1 MCVSQGGNESE
12 STTEATEHQLAKR
25 QRHIS
30 TSSSSAALA
39 VTATTATDD
48 SSAEQQSATV
58 VVTNAVPTNTI
69 DDSTDTGAAA
79 AVPTVQ
85 SRRQRTESETSNVS
99 ETAAMFSAQLASALH
114 IPPKQK
120 KTTARSDES
129 QRIAQAKRDFQLRF
143 NGQQPDKAQL
153 TMFDMI
159 FYNPTSNPMK
169 NPAVK
174 PNGGRSRRPSNA
186 STMSETASVARSAIS
201 SGSRR
206 SGAAATGGGSQAGG
220 GSQVGAASARRTST
234 ESNESLVSRS
244 SSSNVSSHGAGSS
257 GRTLLSAK
265 KERADEEQPMMMPVP
280 QLKLGP
286 NGEIVLDEK
295 SLVIETTGDKEAR
308 AALANAEI
316 VYDDE
321 FSGSKCKHNT
331 CIVSGS
337 RLIAIVCSVHQHPAS
352 TSATSAHATGRPTK
366 RFASIAVCTPSAPIS
381 R

>member
-1 MCVSQGGNESE
+1 
-12 STTEATEHQLAKR
+12 
-25 QRHIS
+25 
-30 TSSSSAALA
+30 
-39 VTATTATDD
+39 
-48 SSAEQQSATV
+48 
-58 VVTNAVPTNTI
+58 
-69 DDSTDTGAAA
+69 
-79 AVPTVQ
+79 
-85 SRRQRTESETSNVS
+85 
-99 ETAAMFSAQLASALH
+99 MFSAQLASTLN
-114 IPPKQK
+114 IPNKPK

-129 QRIAQAKRDFQLRF
+129 QRIAQAKRDFQQRF

-174 PNGGRSRRPSNA
+174 PNSGRSRRPSNA
-186 STMSETASVARSAIS
+186 SSMSETASLARSAIS
-201 SGSRR
+201 GRSRR
-206 SGAAATGGGSQAGG
+206 SGTAAVGDTPGSGG
-220 GSQVGAASARRTST
+220 GSQVGVGSTRRTST

-265 KERADEEQPMMMPVP
+265 KEPLDEPPMMMPVP

-321 FSGSKCKHNT
+321 FSGSEYFRDV
-331 CIVSGS
+331 IYP
-337 RLIAIVCSVHQHPAS
+337 VHY
-352 TSATSAHATGRPTK
+352 
-366 RFASIAVCTPSAPIS
+366 
-381 R
+381 